1 MRRDERVIRFAPFI
15 ESQPRLFYFHGS
27 RGRGLI
33 LTRRHL
39 LAAGALSGAS
49 ALIPAAARATILPAQ
64 PQIDPALKQRAMD
77 ALAAKGNAIAY
88 RDVIGICDFR
98 RASRDAR
105 FYLVELN
112 SGMTTS
118 YHCSHGRGSDPT
130 HSGYLERFSNEIGS
144 EATSRGS
151 FVTGEVYYGKYGR
164 SLRLTGLDPDNY
176 NADARAIVVHSARYA
191 EDDQIARFGKLGRS
205 EGCFALSQISL
216 QYVLLKLGPGRLL
229 YSDKA

>member
-1 MRRDERVIRFAPFI
+1 M
-15 ESQPRLFYFHGS
+15 
-27 RGRGLI
+27 
-33 LTRRHL
+33 
-39 LAAGALSGAS
+39 
-49 ALIPAAARATILPAQ
+49 ATVFPSQ
-64 PQIDPALKQRAMD
+64 PQIDPSLKQRALD
-77 ALAAKGNAIAY
+77 ALAAKGNSIAY
-88 RDVIGICDFR
+88 KDVVGIVDFR
-98 RASRDAR
+98 RASRDPR
-105 FYLVELN
+105 FYLVEMA

-118 YHCSHGRGSDPT
+118 YHCAHGRGSDPT

-151 FVTGEVYYGKYGR
+151 FVTGDVYYGKYGR

-191 EDDQIARFGKLGRS
+191 EDEQIARFGKLGRS

-229 YSDKA
+229 YSDKV